1 MVFHDFMLTKDTAT
15 RISQS
20 VRLKPIISFLL
31 LVLMSCNAL
40 LSATGGVFLS
50 FHHDF
55 SFHLDTDVA
64 GVEQES
70 ALSNHIVEMSDR
82 THHHHH
88 DLKLTADMDP
98 TVRGNTV
105 DRVETPAFVAVM
117 NVFDSV
123 LALSMRS
130 MRGGS
135 AIRPPPEATPDHLSP
150 LRTKVL
156 RL

>member
-1 MVFHDFMLTKDTAT
+1 MN
-15 RISQS
+15 SW
-20 VRLKPIISFLL
+20 VRFKPYISFLL

-70 ALSNHIVEMSDR
+70 APSHSVVEMSDH

-98 TVRGNTV
+98 TLRGNTF
-105 DRVETPAFVAVM
+105 DRVQAPILVVAM
-117 NVFDSV
+117 NLFDSN
-123 LALSMRS
+123 LALPVRS

-135 AIRPPPEATPDHLSP
+135 AIRPPPEATPNYLAP
-150 LRTKVL
+150 LRTQVL